1 MKDDVYKNLLQEFEE
16 SLFTSPNTEKP
27 STPYGNAT
35 SFPKKEGVPSP
46 DAQASLGD
54 SSPFFLDLDF
64 DILSRLTSHL
74 FLEAPPIDNGKKSKK
89 TAEQLAKERQKE
101 HRQRVRT
108 LFLKSGLKGWP
119 QHHILEFILYFAIH
133 RKDTKDLAIDLI
145 DKFGSLK
152 AVFDASPE
160 ELQEVPGIGPIAA
173 TLLKLIPAL
182 LSVYLEVSEA
192 DVLPV
197 KSTQEASQL
206 LQHMFLGAT
215 HESTVILCLDGN
227 MQYLGARKVS
237 EGSSLSTSFEVRRV
251 SEEVLRLRGV
261 YIYIAHNHVNAPA
274 TPSPQDWEA
283 TAYLTS
289 ALYHTGI
296 YVKDHIIF
304 GSSGDC
310 VSMRESDP
318 SNQKQISWA
327 DKQDRT
333 L

>member
-16 SLFTSPNTEKP
+16 SLFTPPKSQKHSAP
-27 STPYGNAT
+27 SAKGGTD
-35 SFPKKEGVPSP
+35 SFPIGEDFPFP
-46 DAQASLGD
+46 DPQEIFSFPNLELFTSL
-54 SSPFFLDLDF
+54 S
-64 DILSRLTSHL
+64 ILSSSITKGTS
-74 FLEAPPIDNGKKSKK
+74 PTNQGSNGKKTPK
-89 TAEQLAKERQKE
+89 QLEKERQKE
-101 HRQRVRT
+101 HRQRVRM

-133 RKDTKDLAIDLI
+133 RKDTKDLALDLI

-160 ELQEVPGIGPIAA
+160 ELQEVPGIGPVAA

-197 KSTQEASQL
+197 ESSPEASQL
-206 LQHMFLGAT
+206 LQPMFLGAT

-227 MQYLGARKVS
+227 LQYLGARKVS

-296 YVKDHIIF
+296 FVKDHLIF

-310 VSMRESDP
+310 VSMRECDP
-318 SNQKQISWA
+318 FNKKQISWA
-327 DKQDRT
+327 DT
-333 L
+333 LDGTP